1 MKKALMLGA
10 TFLIAMSLSACGS
23 NNKNSHDNS
32 QDSSSNTTKT
42 HKKHN
47 HKKRISKVKT
57 EKESSGSLSS
67 SPEQSSAS
75 SQSKKVASSKSE
87 PQTLSE
93 FVNKYGMSPV
103 AYKMK
108 YQGMSQK
115 EALAST
121 PRNMKSSGELQT
133 EYAMNH
139 PDAYKDNSS
148 DTSTEDSSS
157 DQGFMTPEKASQYE
171 EGEYRANEY
180 QQAPDGQWYHF
191 DRDGSSQKIDGP
203 PQNH

>member
-1 MKKALMLGA
+1 MKKALMLAA
-10 TFLIAMSLSACGS
+10 TFLIILSLSACGS
-23 NNKNSHDNS
+23 SKNSRDNS
-32 QDSSSNTTKT
+32 QDSSSHTTKT

-47 HKKRISKVKT
+47 HKKQTSKVKT
-57 EKESSGSLSS
+57 EKESSSS
-67 SPEQSSAS
+67 SSSIPEQSSVS
-75 SQSKKVASSKSE
+75 SQSKTVASSKSE

-121 PRNMKSSGELQT
+121 PRNMKSSGEIQA
-133 EYAMNH
+133 EYVMNH
-139 PDAYKDNSS
+139 PNEYKDNSS
-148 DTSTEDSSS
+148 DTTTDDSSS
-157 DQGFMTPEKASQYE
+157 DQGFMTSEEASQYE

-191 DRDGSSQKIDGP
+191 NRDGSSQKIDGP
-203 PQNH
+203 PQNR